1 MFQTVDEYSFTEG
14 FKRAGRGDQ
23 FSYNGLKA
31 LYEYLEECEEDT
43 EIPIEFDVIAFC
55 CEFSEVESIE
65 QFNYFSGEECKT
77 LEDIREFT
85 TVIEIENEEGF
96 IIADY

>member
-43 EIPIEFDVIAFC
+43 EIPIEFDVIK
-55 CEFSEVESIE
+55 ES
-65 QFNYFSGEECKT
+65 Y
-77 LEDIREFT
+77 
-85 TVIEIENEEGF
+85 
-96 IIADY
+96 